1 MKEICVG
8 GVVSARQSAHRE
20 QKQTLL
26 GCFSLTV
33 NIFCAG
39 VKVGGKEKKSE
50 WCTCSCCWLFSSNGI
65 CAVVALA
72 LWVCMLNI
80 RLVAPL

>member
-39 VKVGGKEKKSE
+39 VKVGRKEKKSGALVRVAG
-50 WCTCSCCWLFSSNGI
+50 CFHRMAFVLLLLWL
-65 CAVVALA
+65 CACECLT
-72 LWVCMLNI
+72 LDL
-80 RLVAPL
+80 LLL

>member
-1 MKEICVG
+1 MKEMICVG

-26 GCFSLTV
+26 GCFSLPV
-33 NIFCAG
+33 NLFLRRCEG
-39 VKVGGKEKKSE
+39 RWEREEE
-50 WCTCSCCWLFSSNGI
+50 WCTCSCCWLFSSNGM

-72 LWVCMLNI
+72 LWV
-80 RLVAPL
+80 